1 MPKTFIFEELDDRT
15 REYLTAVRENEGVGS
30 PGVFVHTTDALPGCG
45 CIAGPIIIITTL
57 LLTLTTWLGII
68 YNDPIGVAF
77 LQTAGLLVGSW
88 LLFAKFRGRGAKN
101 AGTWVYV
108 DPLFMYEAYRE
119 QVTVTRVDDVVD
131 ANYTH
136 NYDSN
141 GNYQNS
147 VVNVMLGGRRSA
159 SVTLK
164 HEGRAEHM
172 VTFLNYLAWARSP
185 EGGARGEIEPADL
198 GGLAR
203 YVAKNGD
210 EPKDAEGNVNLRL
223 IELDITEVPDEPA
236 REGHSLPALL
246 PYVFIFL
253 GSVMCFVVMAF
264 VINPVVRD
272 DALYDLVTKETSPPS
287 LEPRFLRAYLVDSRN
302 TLHRKQVLEKLARF
316 YDPAITHVQKN
327 AADRRL
333 GQGMADVLKGLSTA
347 DQPVVSLRVTE
358 TRSPAGKAGSKG
370 TRENAL
376 RTQFADGVNTTF
388 AAQSWGQPIQ
398 LPAGFVATETLP
410 PIGHQLIAFV
420 EPPDDA
426 KAVHFDIAYAVED
439 VANGQF
445 QVVVNVTLRANIE
458 DPAEVS
464 GQFKISGAFN
474 EAELDGTGIIRIK
487 DELIRNLIG
496 TPGFVGVPGGGLVV
510 PQPVL
515 P

>member
-1 MPKTFIFEELDDRT
+1 MSTTFIFEELDDRT
-15 REYLTAVRENEGVGS
+15 REYLTAVRDSEGVGS
-30 PGVFVHTTDALPGCG
+30 PGVFVHTTDQLPGCG
-45 CIAGPIIIITTL
+45 CVAGPIIIITTL

-88 LLFAKFRGRGAKN
+88 LLFAKFRGRGGKN

-108 DPLFMYEAYRE
+108 DPLNLYEAYRE
-119 QVTVTRVDDVVD
+119 QVTVTPVDGVVD

-147 VVNVMLGGRRSA
+147 VVNVLLGGRRSA

-164 HEGRAEHM
+164 HESRAEHM
-172 VTFLNYLAWARSP
+172 VTYLNYLAWARSP
-185 EGGARGEIEPADL
+185 EGGERGEIEPADL

-210 EPKDAEGNVNLRL
+210 EPKDAEGNVNLRI
-223 IELDITEVPDEPA
+223 IELDITEVPDAPA
-236 REGHSLPALL
+236 REGGSMPSFL
-246 PYVFIFL
+246 PYVFIFF
-253 GSVMCFVVMAF
+253 GSVVCFFFMGF

-287 LEPRFLRAYLVDSRN
+287 IEPRFLRTYLVDSRN
-302 TLHRKQVLEKLARF
+302 TLHRKQVIEKLGRF
-316 YDPAITHVQKN
+316 YDPAVAHVQRN

-333 GQGMADVLKGLSTA
+333 GQGMADVLKGLSSA
-347 DQPVVSLRVTE
+347 DQPVVSLRITE
-358 TRSPAGKAGSKG
+358 TRSPAGKADSKG
-370 TRENAL
+370 TRENTL

-388 AAQSWGQPIQ
+388 AAQSWGHPIQ
-398 LPAGFVATETLP
+398 LPPGFVATETLP
-410 PIGHQLIAFV
+410 PIGYQLIAFV

-426 KAVHFDIAYAVED
+426 KAVHFDVAYAVED
-439 VANGQF
+439 VGNGQF

-464 GQFKISGAFN
+464 GQFKVPGSFTA
-474 EAELDGTGIIRIK
+474 ADLDGAGLNRIK

-496 TPGFVGVPGGGLVV
+496 PPGAIGVPGMGIV